1 MNGIHP
7 KVLHRY
13 RQRIQ
18 SESAWDVKRHRVPI
32 RYALLSIFLFHRR
45 REIIDGLVD
54 LLVQIVHRMSVR
66 ADRKLVRELIGDYR
80 KVHGKTALLFRIA
93 EAALENPDGRVRDV
107 IFPVADIETLK
118 SLQQEQ
124 KSSGPTYQRQV
135 HRIIRSSYSNHY
147 RRMLPEILTAL
158 TFCSNNARHRPV
170 LDALQWL
177 VRNRDNG
184 QRYIALTPDIPVEG
198 VIRPK

>member
-1 MNGIHP
+1 
-7 KVLHRY
+7 
-13 RQRIQ
+13 
-18 SESAWDVKRHRVPI
+18 
-32 RYALLSIFLFHRR
+32 
-45 REIIDGLVD
+45 
-54 LLVQIVHRMSVR
+54 MSVR